1 MTSHGNDS
9 DHILWVSK
17 EWILL
22 TTQNIIF
29 FCFSQHTPGMIAGY
43 ILYRVK
49 VPPKIP
55 FIVNV
60 GLWSAS
66 LFTLFIIIFGVQ
78 GGQLGVITTS
88 FYVSLGHTGNHVFPL
103 KHFLRV

>member
-1 MTSHGNDS
+1 MDFIDITEHNVFPS
-9 DHILWVSK
+9 
-17 EWILL
+17 
-22 TTQNIIF
+22 
-29 FCFSQHTPGMIAGY
+29 FSLSQGMIAGY
-43 ILYRVK
+43 VLYRVK

-78 GGQLGVITTS
+78 GGQLGIITTS
-88 FYVSLGHTGNHVFPL
+88 FYVSLGHTGNHMNSLLIRVRAESKT
-103 KHFLRV
+103 KH